1 MILIFDRSSVRRE
14 LPMNNLQQNH
24 PVVDRFRALP
34 NPSQLIFSELG
45 RHKNDKTCR
54 TDRNCSER
62 NTSGCLKWEGAI
74 LQATA
79 EDPFQILPVSDSTH
93 LCQAAPLLF
102 SPKQLPYFPRRH
114 QGQKNKSAGPQP
126 ANAPSHIHS
135 WTTHFLYIHESS
147 RNKKWFSGSL
157 PSWITK
163 IMIKKHDLHFEK
175 KTPIPPKHLHGEFGA
190 LQMSSNISGTSV
202 CSGSLPIYQE
212 MHVSCSSA
220 TSIKS
225 K

>member
-1 MILIFDRSSVRRE
+1 MNHRE
-14 LPMNNLQQNH
+14 T
-24 PVVDRFRALP
+24 
-34 NPSQLIFSELG
+34 
-45 RHKNDKTCR
+45 K
-54 TDRNCSER
+54 
-62 NTSGCLKWEGAI
+62 
-74 LQATA
+74 
-79 EDPFQILPVSDSTH
+79 
-93 LCQAAPLLF
+93 
-102 SPKQLPYFPRRH
+102 
-114 QGQKNKSAGPQP
+114 
-126 ANAPSHIHS
+126 
-135 WTTHFLYIHESS
+135 
-147 RNKKWFSGSL
+147 SGSVVHCHL
-157 PSWITK
+157 GLQK